1 MPLGQRPS
9 EPQVLSIKAGQV
21 PRYPFLAHPPRP
33 KKRPTQPLPSPPS
46 QYKYQATA
54 AAPISGFRR
63 RSSTFAN
70 IAAWAAHV
78 QPGSPASLSPRS
90 PRSPRRRPSLGRGR
104 RPSITSVRVSSG
116 SFLNIAPTPTTTYGT
131 TPSIADFKPDLTAV
145 GYTSV
150 FLQFPN
156 TPLSATLSFP
166 VHPNQPGVPKAIP
179 VPPVPSST
187 DRPRGLNR
195 FRSLS
200 VLKSRTRSKSAAPS
214 SPTKMK
220 AKAAAASA
228 AIMKRKKAKYA
239 AMRPPPL
246 ANELALMQF
255 ADGGSMNENV
265 RRVMEAQAK
274 AAGVKGVGDVYRD
287 GEGGIW
293 WDHEEEW
300 EYAHLLAGGSEA
312 GVHGTGELQWVTF
325 GGESSPSAPGVECEE
340 RRGSVSTQD
349 SDLDPHYIVHPAD
362 HLDVDDLAAFGSAVV
377 PLDLRK
383 PAMSVLA
390 LPSRPRRTAKHL
402 RKPDYLVDVAFPRV
416 SLSPRTPKFGSS
428 VFSGVGMTRS
438 DRKTR
443 RRPAPLKLMPSSPP
457 LKRPSNSPGEAD
469 KGRKE
474 FLSSSFEPAIP
485 ATPATAA
492 NVADAQA
499 RGMRG
504 KLTTRVLNIP
514 HASQSMLSLPLNK
527 AVGKKPSMLAMMGLF
542 KSSKKEDAQ
551 RLMH

>member
-1 MPLGQRPS
+1 MPLGHRPS
-9 EPQVLSIKAGQV
+9 EPQVVSIKAGQV
-21 PRYPFLAHPPRP
+21 PKYPFLAHPPPP

-46 QYKYQATA
+46 QHKHQATA
-54 AAPISGFRR
+54 TAPISGFRR

-156 TPLSATLSFP
+156 TPPLCYLVIPRSSKPSRGSQGYPRATC
-166 VHPNQPGVPKAIP
+166 
-179 VPPVPSST
+179 
-187 DRPRGLNR
+187 
-195 FRSLS
+195 SLS
-200 VLKSRTRSKSAAPS
+200 DRQTSRSKSAAPS

-228 AIMKRKKAKYA
+228 AVMKRKKAKYA

-255 ADGGSMNENV
+255 VDGGSTNENV

-274 AAGVKGVGDVYRD
+274 AAGVTGVGDVYRD

-293 WDHEEEW
+293 WDREEEW

-312 GVHGTGELQWVTF
+312 GAHGTGDLQWVTF
-325 GGESSPSAPGVECEE
+325 GGESSPSALGVDGEE

-349 SDLDPHYIVHPAD
+349 SDLDPHYIVQPAD

-428 VFSGVGMTRS
+428 VFASAARS
-438 DRKTR
+438 PQVDAIQ
-443 RRPAPLKLMPSSPP
+443 PA

-474 FLSSSFEPAIP
+474 FLSSSFDPPVP

-492 NVADAQA
+492 NVTDAQA

-527 AVGKKPSMLAMMGLF
+527 VVGKKPSMLTMMGLF
-542 KSSKKEDAQ
+542 KSSKKEDVQ
-551 RLMH
+551 CFVH